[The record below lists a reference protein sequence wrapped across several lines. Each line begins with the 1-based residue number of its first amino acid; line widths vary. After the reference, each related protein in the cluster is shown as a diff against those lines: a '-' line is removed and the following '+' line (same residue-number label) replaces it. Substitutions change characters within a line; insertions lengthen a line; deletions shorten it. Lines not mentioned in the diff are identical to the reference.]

1 MNTENIKKIIELMD
15 MYILEYENDI
25 KSLENCKLKIDL
37 YQELIPLLDYESLQD
52 NKLFVSILL
61 DTLYPD
67 KRYNKALYQKE
78 TFMILKKEIYE
89 DYQTIKN
96 SASLLK
102 KQINNRSTMV
112 YFLKKDKYLLSK
124 KLILNKNKYEK
135 DIISYYETKGI
146 LSMKECII
154 LLNEIDCYNKNLG
167 SNPLNNEV
175 VSYHEVT
182 NILNAGFEM
191 FDVIE
196 VFPDRKVIL
205 DKRVENLLN
214 SINTLTKSEFL
225 EELNNYEKF
234 CEFKEFIYLI
244 NELIKKTLF
253 DVISFYE
260 LLLDKGI
267 YYDYSTKRD
276 AIDEYNARLDKYLFL
291 RDYYHSLE
299 NNVVEEIPVEE
310 EETEFL
316 DRRVIFAHPPNSP
329 TKARIFDD
337 LKDITK
343 ENYQRVFDLI
353 DDFLHGKINH
363 KALVNSATIKGY
375 VELKDDQIR
384 VIMKHMKNSIYSIV
398 GVATKKRDNDNKML
412 YNMAGRCITKI
423 DTEEDMIRELALAD
437 IVLKELKELVQE
449 KGRIS
454 SR

>member
-1 MNTENIKKIIELMD
+1 MNTENIKKIIELID
-15 MYILEYENDI
+15 MYILEYEKDI
-25 KSLENCKLKIDL
+25 KSLENCKLKVDL
-37 YQELIPLLDYESLQD
+37 YQELIPLLDYESLPS
-52 NKLFVSILL
+52 NKLFISILI

-67 KRYNKALYQKE
+67 KRYDKALYQKE
-78 TFMILKKEIYE
+78 TFMILKKEINE
-89 DYQTIKN
+89 DYHTEKN
-96 SASLLK
+96 NASLLK
-102 KQINNRSTMV
+102 KQINNRSSIV

-124 KLILNKNKYEK
+124 KLVLNKNKYEK

-154 LLNEIDCYNKNLG
+154 LLNEIDSYNKNLG

-175 VSYHEVT
+175 VSYHEVS
-182 NILNAGFEM
+182 NILNTGFEM

-196 VFPDRKVIL
+196 VFPERKVIL
-205 DKRVENLLN
+205 DKRVENLFN
-214 SINTLTKSEFL
+214 SIKTLNKNEFL
-225 EELNNYEKF
+225 EELNNYKNF
-234 CEFKEFIYLI
+234 CEFKEFTYLI
-244 NELIKKTLF
+244 NELIKKSLF
-253 DVISFYE
+253 DVIFFYE

-299 NNVVEEIPVEE
+299 NTVVEETPVEE
-310 EETEFL
+310 EETEL
-316 DRRVIFAHPPNSP
+316 LERRVIFTHPPNSP

-353 DDFLHGKINH
+353 NDFLHGKINH
-363 KALVNSATIKGY
+363 KALVNSATLKGY

-412 YNMAGRCITKI
+412 YNMAGRYITKI
-423 DTEEDMIRELALAD
+423 DTEKDMIRELALAD
-437 IVLKELKELVQE
+437 LVLKELEELVQE